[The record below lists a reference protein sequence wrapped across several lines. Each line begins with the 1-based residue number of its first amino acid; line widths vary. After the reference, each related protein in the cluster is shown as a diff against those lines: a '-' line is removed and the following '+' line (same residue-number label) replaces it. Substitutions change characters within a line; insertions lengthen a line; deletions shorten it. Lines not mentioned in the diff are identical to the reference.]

1 MLWFLELLM
10 RMGWVVVVVVVEVTE
25 GEAKVEEGV

>member
-10 RMGWVVVVVVVEVTE
+10 RMGWVVVVVAVEVTE